1 MLPSASHP
9 QGKGC
14 RLLTPTVVVGGGGA
28 AAAAMLET
36 RTAAVTES
44 KVMCEERGSARTH
57 FRLGQAGGP
66 GVGSWFQLF
75 FVVSFFFCEAAAE
88 GLISRIRETA
98 RLGILARSAWREG
111 GWEEGGVGREKVLT
125 RVLRWSGRKAGRQPV

>member
-1 MLPSASHP
+1 MQTTASHP

-14 RLLTPTVVVGGGGA
+14 RLLTLTVVVA
-28 AAAAMLET
+28 AAVMLET
-36 RTAAVTES
+36 RTAAVTGS
-44 KVMCEERGSARTH
+44 KVMSEERGSAWTH

-75 FVVSFFFCEAAAE
+75 FFVSLFCEAATE

-98 RLGILARSAWREG
+98 RPGILARSAWREG
-111 GWEEGGVGREKVLT
+111 GW
-125 RVLRWSGRKAGRQPV
+125 